1 VHGVND
7 SRSNRV
13 PDLGGGAPEGSD
25 TEFLSRR
32 RSRSRGAAASTAAA
46 SPSPSIAS
54 SAQHRRLFT
63 SLHGAATTQDT
74 EEVVVLNELLALRM
88 AYANMCGL
96 VFLAALGCLL
106 YVQGMLVARYLRS
119 LLLAIFASQVRELA
133 SRALWGEPQRERGRG
148 AGRQGGREAAGWVR
162 RCSLGMQPYH
172 RHRSRAQGASAS
184 KDITAVMP
192 PGYIIDRVAAVLVR

>member
-1 VHGVND
+1 
-7 SRSNRV
+7 
-13 PDLGGGAPEGSD
+13 
-25 TEFLSRR
+25 
-32 RSRSRGAAASTAAA
+32 
-46 SPSPSIAS
+46 
-54 SAQHRRLFT
+54 LFT

-148 AGRQGGREAAGWVR
+148 AGGQGGSRVGATMLARHAALPPPPEP
-162 RCSLGMQPYH
+162 CSGSERQ
-172 RHRSRAQGASAS
+172 QGHHGRDASG
-184 KDITAVMP
+184 VH
-192 PGYIIDRVAAVLVR
+192 Y